1 MAKEDLI
8 ITFGEK
14 LKNARKEVGL
24 SQEQLA
30 EKLSVS
36 RSAVAKWEAGNGMP
50 DVDNLKAM
58 AVLLNTSIDYLLD
71 EDEKI
76 TFNETIEPIE
86 LESFEKTGK
95 CRDKKDAAAY
105 WKYKDADAIYP
116 LIRSKKLST
125 KEFLLDLVTSW
136 GVSQLADYANNMD
149 GYYLVE
155 KGSKQFLVRVSKD
168 FISSS
173 ELANRVDPKK
183 FVIGNNVFKKTA
195 YQLI

>member
-1 MAKEDLI
+1 M
-8 ITFGEK
+8 TFGEK

-168 FISSS
+168 SSS
-173 ELANRVDPKK
+173 IGSMVSLK
-183 FVIGNNVFKKTA
+183 VIFSSSSRR
-195 YQLI
+195 

>member
-1 MAKEDLI
+1 M
-8 ITFGEK
+8 TFGEK
-14 LKNARKEVGL
+14 LKNARKEAGL

-36 RSAVAKWEAGNGMP
+36 RSAVAKWEADNGMP
-50 DVDNLKAM
+50 DVNNLKAM

-76 TFNETIEPIE
+76 TFNETREPIE
-86 LESFEKTGK
+86 LESYEKTGK

-105 WKYKDADAIYP
+105 WRYRDADAIYP
-116 LIRSKKLST
+116 LIRSRKLSN

-136 GVSQLADYANNMD
+136 GASQLADYANNMD

-155 KGSKQFLVRVSKD
+155 KDNRQLLVRVSED

-173 ELANRVDPKK
+173 ELADRVDPKK
-183 FVIGNNVFKKTA
+183 FVIGNNVFKKAT

>member
-1 MAKEDLI
+1 M
-8 ITFGEK
+8 TFGEK
-14 LKNARKEVGL
+14 LKNARKEAGL
-24 SQEQLA
+24 SQEKLA

-36 RSAVAKWEAGNGMP
+36 RSAVAKWEADNGMP
-50 DVDNLKAM
+50 DVNNLKAM

-105 WKYKDADAIYP
+105 WRYRDADAIYP
-116 LIRSKKLST
+116 LIRSRKLSN

-168 FISSS
+168 FITSS
-173 ELANRVDPKK
+173 ELADRVDPKK
-183 FVIGNNVFKKTA
+183 FVIGNNEFKKAA
-195 YQLI
+195 YQIGRAHV

>member
-1 MAKEDLI
+1 M
-8 ITFGEK
+8 TFGEK
-14 LKNARKEVGL
+14 LKNARKEAGL

-36 RSAVAKWEAGNGMP
+36 RSAVAKWEADNGMP
-50 DVDNLKAM
+50 DVNNLKAM

-76 TFNETIEPIE
+76 TFNETREPIE
-86 LESFEKTGK
+86 LESYEKTGK

-105 WKYKDADAIYP
+105 WRYRDADAIYP
-116 LIRSKKLST
+116 LIRSRKLSN

-155 KGSKQFLVRVSKD
+155 KDNRQLLVRVSED

-173 ELANRVDPKK
+173 ELADRVDPKK
-183 FVIGNNVFKKTA
+183 FVIGNNVFMKAT

>member
-1 MAKEDLI
+1 M
-8 ITFGEK
+8 TFGEK

>member
-1 MAKEDLI
+1 M
-8 ITFGEK
+8 TFGEK
-14 LKNARKEVGL
+14 LKNARKEAGL
-24 SQEQLA
+24 SQEKLA

-36 RSAVAKWEAGNGMP
+36 RSAVAKWEADNGMP
-50 DVDNLKAM
+50 DVNNLKAM

-76 TFNETIEPIE
+76 TFNETREPIE
-86 LESFEKTGK
+86 LESYEKTGK

-105 WKYKDADAIYP
+105 WRYRDADAIYP
-116 LIRSKKLST
+116 LIRSRKLSN

-168 FISSS
+168 FITSS
-173 ELANRVDPKK
+173 ELADRVDPKK
-183 FVIGNNVFKKTA
+183 FVIGNNVFKKAA